1 MASFRGAILTSAWVC
16 LVGLLG
22 LSGCR
27 TQPMLTP
34 SPIRAPLGA
43 EQNRQAILHGMAAQ
57 NWQLVSETHGL
68 ITAVQDKKKLG
79 KYVATVD
86 IAYDDDTI
94 SISYRS
100 SHGLSC
106 EPADEGCTT
115 IHRAYNRWVIQLA
128 RNIEQGV
135 GRALPMAPTD

>member
-1 MASFRGAILTSAWVC
+1 MGTAFLL
-16 LVGLLG
+16 LVGLLAAA
-22 LSGCR
+22 GCR

-43 EQNRQAILHGMAAQ
+43 EQNRQAILQGMASQ
-57 NWQLVSETHGL
+57 NWQLVSETLGL

-79 KYVATVD
+79 KYVATVA
-86 IAYDDDTI
+86 IAYDDHTI

-100 SHGLSC
+100 SHGLHC
-106 EPADEGCTT
+106 EPEGESCRR

-128 RNIEQGV
+128 RNIEQSV
-135 GRALPMAPTD
+135 GRLLPMSPGAPPN

>member
-1 MASFRGAILTSAWVC
+1 MAPLTRARILV
-16 LVGLLG
+16 LVA
-22 LSGCR
+22 LSLAGCR

-57 NWQLVSETHGL
+57 NWQMVSETPGL

-86 IAYDDDTI
+86 IRYDDDTI

-100 SHGLSC
+100 SHGLRC
-106 EPADEGCTT
+106 EPAGESCSA

-128 RNIEQGV
+128 RNIEQSV
-135 GRALPMAPTD
+135 GRALPTAPPAGPS